1 MRRITAIVLA
11 FLLLCSLLPAAFAEG
26 EERVQIGSAEDFL
39 RFAAACAE
47 ESYSKGRV
55 FELTADLDLSNTA
68 FEPVPYFAGRF
79 LGNHRLIT
87 GLGVTGEG
95 SRLGLFRR
103 VGPGAEIRDLTVR
116 GAVLPGGTAVSVG
129 GIAGENAGSILACSF
144 DGSVSGIENV
154 GGITGHN
161 TAAGLVASCGFS
173 GTLTAEHQGGGIAGR
188 NDGQLKSCTN
198 SGAIN
203 TVSVTPRGETRFDL
217 SAVHEDDFLNLANLG
232 GIAGDNNGSILAC
245 ANRGPVGYQHEGFN
259 VGGVAGK
266 SAGYVY
272 DSTNSAAVTGRRDV
286 GGIVGQLIP
295 YAAWDLS
302 NAKLEDLAG
311 KLGGMQNVLNDL
323 RRDVHGF
330 TDDIV
335 SELSLLNDYTHQALD
350 AVGDLIQLT
359 VENELTIESAYLN
372 EGDWAEYEL
381 SVEDLWSLDV
391 GFFNDALANMRGE
404 VQYLAALA
412 GDGVRTAA
420 NDIGAIIKQMDA
432 IIAALQN
439 TVSAVGS
446 YGTTYDLSESQAYQH
461 DTGAADAC
469 RNTGSVDAENNAG
482 GVTGTVGF
490 ELDFDMEDRLKV
502 SDFLVSDARRYLFA
516 AVRSSSSYGAVTVKN
531 ECAGCVV
538 GAADI
543 GVIINCIGVGEA
555 RAQSGDYVGGIVG
568 SSKGSA
574 VGCWSRAVLSGQK
587 YVGGIAGLGT
597 DLKGCRSWAHINEAR
612 EYRGAVAGWAEGTVT
627 DNLYVPDAPDGVDGV
642 SLLGQTARSSAEA
655 LLALPEAPGDF
666 DRITVRFV
674 LPGGGTQKVE
684 VPFGGSIETLPA
696 VPNRS
701 GAFWRWDDFDAEHI
715 YYSTDVQ
722 GRYYAPGST
731 LSTGE
736 EVPRFLVEGEFYEG
750 QQLTAVDYTA
760 PLPPEEVLKAATLY
774 VNGYDG
780 ALTVRMQA
788 PEDGTLYRAGADGS
802 LERLG
807 YERDGSYIVFPLEN
821 GGSIVLARQSEAQRP
836 AWLIPAAAGGAAL
849 VLLTAIHGIRKKKNK
864 TAEAK
869 AEAEAK
875 TGE

>member
-1 MRRITAIVLA
+1 MRRITAILLA
-11 FLLLCSLLPAAFAEG
+11 LALLCTLFPAAFAEG
-26 EERVQIGSAEDFL
+26 EESVKIGSAEDFL

-47 ESYSKGRV
+47 ESYSRGRV

-87 GLGVTGEG
+87 GLGVTGDG

-116 GAVLPGGTAVSVG
+116 GLVSPGGTAVSVG

-144 DGSVSGIENV
+144 DGSVGGIENV

-161 TAAGLVASCGFS
+161 TAAGHVESCSFS
-173 GTLTAEHQGGGIAGR
+173 GTLTAEHQAGGIAGR
-188 NDGQLKSCTN
+188 NDGVLKACTN

-203 TVSVTPRGETRFDL
+203 TVSVTPRGELRFDL
-217 SAVHEDDFLNLANLG
+217 SAVHEDDFVNIANIG
-232 GIAGDNNGSILAC
+232 GIAGDNNGSVLAC
-245 ANRGPVGYQHEGFN
+245 FNRGPVGYQHEGYN

-311 KLGGMQNVLNDL
+311 KLGGMQNLLDIL

-350 AVGDLIQLT
+350 AVGELMWKT
-359 VENELTIESAYLN
+359 VENEITLEASFTFDGEQPQFDLSA
-372 EGDWAEYEL
+372 
-381 SVEDLWSLDV
+381 SDLWSLDV
-391 GFFNDALANMRGE
+391 EALNEALANMRGE
-404 VQYLAALA
+404 TQYIASLA

-420 NDIGAIIKQMDA
+420 NDLGDVVRQMDA
-432 IIAALQN
+432 IIGALQN
-439 TVSAVGS
+439 TVSGVES
-446 YGTTYDLSESQAYQH
+446 YGATYDLSESQAYQH
-461 DTGAADAC
+461 DTGAVDAC
-469 RNTGSVDAENNAG
+469 RNTGNVDAENNAG

-490 ELDFDMEDRLKV
+490 EVDFDMEDRLKV

-516 AVRSSSSYGAVTVKN
+516 AVRGSSSYGAVTVKN
-531 ECAGCVV
+531 ECAGCVA

-555 RAQSGDYVGGIVG
+555 RAQSGDYAGGIVG
-568 SSKGSA
+568 TSKGSV

-597 DLKGCRSWAHINEAR
+597 DLKLCRSWAHIDAAR
-612 EYRGAVAGWAEGTVT
+612 EYRGAVAGWTTGTVA

-642 SLLGQTARSSAEA
+642 SLLGQTERCSAEA
-655 LLALPEAPGDF
+655 LLALPEAPSDF

-674 LPGGGTQKVE
+674 LPGGGIKQVE
-684 VPFGGSIETLPA
+684 VPFGGSIESLPA
-696 VPNRS
+696 VPNRN
-701 GAFWRWDDFDAEHI
+701 GAFWRWDAFDAAHI

-736 EVPRFLVEGEFYEG
+736 EVPRFLVEGVFYEG
-750 QQLTAVDYTA
+750 QQLTAADYTA
-760 PLPPEEVLKAATLY
+760 PLPAEEVLKAATLY
-774 VNGYDG
+774 VNDFDG

-788 PEDGTLYRAGADGS
+788 PEDGTLYRAAADGT

-807 YERDGSYIVFPLEN
+807 FERDGSYIVFPLEN
-821 GGSIVLARQSEAQRP
+821 GGSIVWTRQNDKERP

-849 VLLTAIHGIRKKKNK
+849 LLLAGIHGARKKKKK
-864 TAEAK
+864 T

-875 TGE
+875 TSE